1 VLEQNIQVVI
11 FSVIFYLIC
20 QLNQKLHCILLFYI
34 LRPVYKFSSKL
45 TDSIGIYASS
55 KIGINT
61 TTVKNQI
68 NIISV
73 EYDVYGSI
81 KEIAPIDKDLF

>member
-1 VLEQNIQVVI
+1 MN
-11 FSVIFYLIC
+11 
-20 QLNQKLHCILLFYI
+20 
-34 LRPVYKFSSKL
+34 RPTYKFSSKI

-61 TTVKNQI
+61 TTVKNQV

-73 EYDVYGSI
+73 EYDVNGAI
-81 KEIAPIDKDLF
+81 KEIAPIDKELFECDISEEDVVKFSSFGLNL